1 MQASEDTP
9 MTEDESD
16 RIEQRIHEVGAACFE
31 EIRTQRSSLIDLKT
45 YTGKLMDWA
54 MKDPEFRVA
63 LFRFVDVLPSLA
75 ESSAVIEHAQAY
87 FKPVAHR
94 VPGILQWGLDL
105 NPDGIRAKAAAT
117 LIRHQIASFGQQF
130 IIGSTPRKALKGLK
144 KIHGNGML
152 TTVDLLGEACVS
164 EAESIACHDRYM
176 SLLDDLEGQIPVNIS
191 VKLSA
196 LYSRTKPVGHKESV
210 RVLKDRLR
218 DIFRKA
224 RRMGAAVN
232 VDMEDSSKTDITLD
246 VVKELLM
253 EDEFRKWRDAGL
265 ALQAYL
271 RRVEQ
276 DVADLLEWVR
286 ERGTPIAVRLVKG
299 AYWDTETINAR
310 LASWPVPVWQEKP
323 MSDIVF
329 ERLSRI
335 LLDNTDL
342 VYPAFAS
349 HNLRS
354 LVHAMVYAEERGVS
368 TNHYEVQ
375 TLWGMADPIK
385 EVLVKRGITL
395 REYAAIG
402 DMITGMAY
410 LVRRLLENTAN
421 QGFIRSG
428 YYEGQSVDS
437 LLAKPEVEEPDPGVS
452 HLQNDPREA
461 FVNAPFSDFSIRDV
475 RVEMEHALEKVLY
488 RRNGDYPRILPVIA
502 GEEMKDCSEFTTSD
516 CPEEVNCTLCT
527 VGLADAGHLDKA
539 VSVLKEGFLQWRD
552 VPVEKRAAVLFKA
565 ANIMLKQRMALS
577 ALISAECG
585 KPWIEADADVAEA
598 IDFCRYYARVA
609 VEQFAKQ
616 ELCPFAGEEDHL
628 FQEPRGICGVIAP
641 WNFPLAI
648 PMGMTVAALVTGNSV
663 VLKPAE
669 QSPLMAERLL
679 RILLEA
685 GLPANVL
692 AFLPGRGET
701 LGAAIVEHPAI
712 DTLAFTGSKA
722 IGMEIIHKAGILRP
736 GQVHA
741 KRVIAEMGGKNA
753 IVVDDGADLD
763 QTVKG
768 VLYSA
773 FGYAGQKCSACSRL
787 FVHENIH
794 DRLMERLEAAMT
806 SLVTGRASD
815 PSVDLGPLIDDD
827 AVARVTSAI
836 DRAGLPVVQ
845 GKLAEGLPK
854 GRYVRATLVK
864 DVPFDHDL
872 MTTELFGPV
881 LAVAKVS
888 SFEEGIA
895 RANDC
900 QYALTGGVFSRH
912 PGHLRQAA
920 RTFRVGNLYLNRGC
934 TGALVGRQPFGGAH
948 HSGVGSKAGGPDY
961 LKQFTIPRLVCE
973 NTLRQ
978 GFAPMGNETQE
989 FPLSE

>member
-1 MQASEDTP
+1 MEEGDSAL
-9 MTEDESD
+9 
-16 RIEQRIHEVGAACFE
+16 IEEKIGQMGAECFE
-31 EIRTQRSSLIDLKT
+31 EIRAQKSSLIDLKT

-63 LFRFVDVLPSLA
+63 LFRFVDVLPSLT
-75 ESSAVIEHAQAY
+75 ESSAVIGHAQAY

-105 NPDGIRAKAAAT
+105 NPDSIRAKAAAS
-117 LIRHQIASFGQQF
+117 LIRHQIAAFGQQF
-130 IIGSTPRKALKGLK
+130 IIGSTPRKALKVLK
-144 KIHGNGML
+144 KIHSKGML

-164 EAESIACHDRYM
+164 EAESIAYHDRYL
-176 SLLDDLEGQIPVNIS
+176 SLLDDLEGEVPVNIS

-196 LYSRTKPVGHKESV
+196 LYSRTKPVGHKQSV
-210 RVLKDRLR
+210 EVLKDRLR

-232 VDMEDSSKTDITLD
+232 VDMEDSTKTDITLD

-265 ALQAYL
+265 ALQTYL
-271 RRVEQ
+271 RRTEK
-276 DVADLLEWVR
+276 DIEELLEWIR
-286 ERGTPIAVRLVKG
+286 ERGTRVAIRLVKG
-299 AYWDTETINAR
+299 AYWDTETIQAR
-310 LASWPVPVWQEKP
+310 LASWPIPVWQEKET
-323 MSDIVF
+323 SDLVY
-329 ERLSRI
+329 EHLSRV
-335 LLDNTDL
+335 LLDNPDL

-354 LVHAMVYAEERGVS
+354 LVHAVVYAEQMGVATS
-368 TNHYEVQ
+368 QYEVQ
-375 TLWGMADPIK
+375 TLYGMADPIK

-395 REYAAIG
+395 REYVAIG

-421 QGFIRSG
+421 EGFIKSG
-428 YYEGQSVDS
+428 YHDDQSVDS
-437 LLAKPEVEEPDPGVS
+437 LLARPEVKEVDDGTR
-452 HLQNDPREA
+452 HLQNDPQRE
-461 FVNAPFSDFSIRDV
+461 FVNAPFTDFSIRDQ
-475 RVEMEHALEKVLY
+475 RVAMEFALEKILY
-488 RRNGDYPRILPVIA
+488 RRNGDYPRILPLIS
-502 GEEMKDCSEFTTSD
+502 GEEVKDCSEFMASD
-516 CPEEVNCTLCT
+516 CPEETDCTLGT
-527 VGLADAGHLDKA
+527 VGLADAGQLEKA
-539 VSVLKEGFLQWRD
+539 VDVLREGFRKWRD
-552 VPVEKRAAVLFKA
+552 VAVEKRASILFKA
-565 ANIMLKQRMALS
+565 ANIIDKDRVNLA
-577 ALISAECG
+577 ALITAECG

-598 IDFCRYYARVA
+598 IDFCRYYGRMAI
-609 VEQFAKQ
+609 EQFAVQ
-616 ELCPFAGEEDHL
+616 DLCPFEGEEDHL
-628 FQEPRGICGVIAP
+628 FIEPRGICGVIAP

-648 PMGMTVAALVTGNSV
+648 PLGMTVAALVTGNAV

-669 QSPLMAERLL
+669 QSPLVAERLV
-679 RILLEA
+679 RILFQA
-685 GLPANVL
+685 GLPTNVL
-692 AFLPGRGET
+692 AFLPGHGET
-701 LGAAIVEHPAI
+701 LGSAIVEHPSI
-712 DTLAFTGSKA
+712 DTIAFTGSKTV
-722 IGMEIIHKAGILRP
+722 GMDIIHRASILRP

-787 FVHENIH
+787 FVHENMYE
-794 DRLMERLEAAMT
+794 RLMERLEAAMV

-815 PSVDLGPLIDDD
+815 SSVDLGPLIDND
-827 AVARVTSAI
+827 AVARVTTAI
-836 DRAGLPVVQ
+836 DRCGLHMVQ
-845 GKLAEGLPK
+845 GKLANDLPP

-864 DVPFDHDL
+864 DVPFDHEL
-872 MTTELFGPV
+872 MQAELFGPV
-881 LAVAKVS
+881 LAVAKVG
-888 SFEEGIA
+888 SFEEGIE
-895 RANDC
+895 RANDSE
-900 QYALTGGVFSRH
+900 YALTGGVFSRH

-920 RTFRVGNLYLNRGC
+920 KTFRVGNLYLNRGC

-961 LKQFTIPRLVCE
+961 LKQFTVPRLVSE

-978 GFAPMGNETQE
+978 GFAPMEE
-989 FPLSE
+989 